1 MKLTYRKDYQKPSYK
16 VEKIDLDFT
25 IDPENTI
32 VKNKM
37 VLHQL
42 ENKPLVLNGQH
53 MELLGVWMDGKPF
66 DGFELTDK
74 TLTIKEM
81 PNDCVLEIHNKISPK
96 DNSWLAGLYMS
107 NGVFCTQCE
116 PEGFRNITYY
126 FDHPDVLSMF
136 TVSIH
141 ADRKKY
147 PVVLSNG
154 NKVFEDENT
163 ITFVD
168 PFAKPCYLFALVA
181 GDLGSIKDEFTTC
194 SGRHVDL
201 TLYCE
206 KGKENRLLHAMESLK
221 KAMKWDEERFGR
233 EYDLDLFSIVAI
245 SDFNAGAMENKSL
258 NIFNDSCLLADK
270 DTATDATFTAIEGV
284 VGHEYFH
291 NWSGDR
297 VTARDWFNLSLKEGF
312 TVYRDQ
318 EFSAD
323 MQSKTVQR
331 MDDVNT
337 LKLYQ
342 FPSDDGPLKHPV
354 RPDSFATIENFYTTT
369 IYEKGAELIRMQEKI
384 VGWEGFRKGTDLYF
398 SRHDG
403 QAVTIDDF
411 VKCIEDANGVDLSQF
426 MQWYSTAGRPTVEV
440 FDKKYDDK
448 SKTYSFKLKQYLNG
462 IDTPFVI
469 PLDMGLVSETGKDLL
484 SKTLLFNQM
493 EQEFV
498 FENISEKP
506 VLSINR
512 NFTSPI
518 TLKITYTD
526 EERYLLI
533 KNDTD
538 LFNRYEVGQEYA
550 ADKMVEAILKKTSV
564 DEKVIDAFGSY
575 LSGWE
580 KDPTYVSRAILF
592 PSEEYIGAKMKVFD
606 IDAVSSYRKELR
618 KSFAKKYEKE
628 LLAIYQA
635 LDKNEPYQPTPQKA
649 GERALKNVCLGY
661 LSFLPEYQNLAEEQ
675 YEKSDNLTDRLTALS
690 TLINH
695 NLPTKQKRLSDFHK
709 MYDGD
714 HLVINKW
721 LTLQALA
728 DDDETLDVVKSLMHT
743 SDFNIKNPNKVR
755 SLIGG
760 FSHNLKQFHRIDG
773 EGYNLLSDIVLQL
786 DKLNP
791 QMAERMS
798 EPFSKWK
805 LFDKKRQDLMK
816 AEMQKIL
823 SAEKLSVNVQETI
836 GRILKE
842 EA

>member
-81 PNDCVLEIHNKISPK
+81 PKDCVLEIHNKISPK

-440 FDKKYDDK
+440 FDKKYNDK
-448 SKTYSFKLKQYLNG
+448 TKTYSFKLKQYLNG
-462 IDTPFVI
+462 VDTPFVI

-575 LSGWE
+575 LSDWE

-592 PSEEYIGAKMKVFD
+592 PSEEYIGAKMEVFD

-635 LDKNEPYQPTPQKA
+635 LDKNEPYQPAPQKA

-773 EGYNLLSDIVLQL
+773 EGYKLLSDIVLQL

>member
-74 TLTIKEM
+74 TLTIKKM
-81 PNDCVLEIHNKISPK
+81 PKDCVLEIHNKISPK

-462 IDTPFVI
+462 VDTPFVI

-575 LSGWE
+575 LSDWE

-592 PSEEYIGAKMKVFD
+592 PSEEYIGAKMEVFD

-773 EGYNLLSDIVLQL
+773 EGYKLLSDIVLQL

>member
-81 PNDCVLEIHNKISPK
+81 PKDCVLEIHNKISPK

-448 SKTYSFKLKQYLNG
+448 TKTYSFKLKQYLNG
-462 IDTPFVI
+462 VDTPFVI

-550 ADKMVEAILKKTSV
+550 ADKMVEAILKKTSA

-580 KDPTYVSRAILF
+580 KDPRYVSRAILF
-592 PSEEYIGAKMKVFD
+592 PSEEYIGAKMEVFD

-773 EGYNLLSDIVLQL
+773 EGYKLLSDIVLQL

>member
-1 MKLTYRKDYQKPSYK
+1 
-16 VEKIDLDFT
+16 
-25 IDPENTI
+25 
-32 VKNKM
+32 
-37 VLHQL
+37 
-42 ENKPLVLNGQH
+42 
-53 MELLGVWMDGKPF
+53 
-66 DGFELTDK
+66 
-74 TLTIKEM
+74 
-81 PNDCVLEIHNKISPK
+81 
-96 DNSWLAGLYMS
+96 
-107 NGVFCTQCE
+107 
-116 PEGFRNITYY
+116 
-126 FDHPDVLSMF
+126 
-136 TVSIH
+136 
-141 ADRKKY
+141 
-147 PVVLSNG
+147 
-154 NKVFEDENT
+154 
-163 ITFVD
+163 
-168 PFAKPCYLFALVA
+168 
-181 GDLGSIKDEFTTC
+181 
-194 SGRHVDL
+194 
-201 TLYCE
+201 
-206 KGKENRLLHAMESLK
+206 
-221 KAMKWDEERFGR
+221 
-233 EYDLDLFSIVAI
+233 
-245 SDFNAGAMENKSL
+245 
-258 NIFNDSCLLADK
+258 
-270 DTATDATFTAIEGV
+270 
-284 VGHEYFH
+284 
-291 NWSGDR
+291 
-297 VTARDWFNLSLKEGF
+297 
-312 TVYRDQ
+312 
-318 EFSAD
+318 
-323 MQSKTVQR
+323 
-331 MDDVNT
+331 
-337 LKLYQ
+337 
-342 FPSDDGPLKHPV
+342 
-354 RPDSFATIENFYTTT
+354 
-369 IYEKGAELIRMQEKI
+369 
-384 VGWEGFRKGTDLYF
+384 
-398 SRHDG
+398 
-403 QAVTIDDF
+403 
-411 VKCIEDANGVDLSQF
+411 
-426 MQWYSTAGRPTVEV
+426 
-440 FDKKYDDK
+440 
-448 SKTYSFKLKQYLNG
+448 
-462 IDTPFVI
+462 
-469 PLDMGLVSETGKDLL
+469 
-484 SKTLLFNQM
+484 M

-498 FENISEKP
+498 FDNIEQKP

-512 NFTSPI
+512 NFTAPI
-518 TLKITYTD
+518 TLKINYTD
-526 EERYLLI
+526 DERYLLI

-575 LSGWE
+575 LSDWE

-592 PSEEYIGAKMKVFD
+592 PSEEYIGAKMEVFD

-773 EGYNLLSDIVLQL
+773 EGYKLLSDIVLQL

-798 EPFSKWK
+798 EPFAKWK

>member
-66 DGFELTDK
+66 DAFELTDK

-81 PNDCVLEIHNKISPK
+81 PKDCVLEIHNKISPK

-462 IDTPFVI
+462 VDTPFVI

-575 LSGWE
+575 LSDWE

-592 PSEEYIGAKMKVFD
+592 PSEEYIGAKMEVFD

-773 EGYNLLSDIVLQL
+773 EGYKLLSDIVLQL

>member
-81 PNDCVLEIHNKISPK
+81 PKDCVLEIHNKISPK

-448 SKTYSFKLKQYLNG
+448 TKTYSFKLKQYLNG
-462 IDTPFVI
+462 VDTPFVI

-580 KDPTYVSRAILF
+580 KDPRYVSRAILF
-592 PSEEYIGAKMKVFD
+592 PSEEYIGAKMEVFD

-773 EGYNLLSDIVLQL
+773 EGYKLLSDIVLQL